1 MRGLYI
7 RKLILKILR
16 CLGSVLE
23 RASIMVRCQIL
34 RLVEIWSKIK
44 FEIVPFQVYNSSNCG
59 KIDVLI
65 PVRIEVRNRKRKKM
79 VNK

>member
-1 MRGLYI
+1 
-7 RKLILKILR
+7 
-16 CLGSVLE
+16 
-23 RASIMVRCQIL
+23 MVRCQIL